1 MPPAPKNVL
10 IPAMFT
16 LKVKKLDPA
25 AKLPTVG
32 HPGDLGCDLYSLE
45 ETVIPAGGQAIVRTG
60 IALKFP
66 DGWGGIVKDR
76 SSMAAARI
84 YTAAGVIDAG
94 YRGEVK
100 IVMHNGGTADHVIKA
115 GGKIAQIVPLKAPAW
130 NVEEAAELDDTA
142 RAHGGFG
149 STGHN

>member
-1 MPPAPKNVL
+1 
-10 IPAMFT
+10 MFT
-16 LKVKKLDPA
+16 LKAKRLHPS
-25 AKLPTVG
+25 AKLPTIG

-45 ETVIPAGGQAIVRTG
+45 DAVIPAGGQAIVRTG

-100 IVMHNGGTADHVIKA
+100 IVLRNGNGKDFSIK
-115 GGKIAQIVPLKAPAW
+115 GGDKIAQIVPLKAPEW
-130 NVEEAAELDDTA
+130 RVEEAAELDETS

>member
-1 MPPAPKNVL
+1 
-10 IPAMFT
+10 MFT
-16 LKVKKLDPA
+16 LKVKKLHPA

-60 IALKFP
+60 IALRFP

-100 IVMHNGGTADHVIKA
+100 IVMHNGSVADHIIKA
-115 GGKIAQIVPLKAPAW
+115 GGKIAQIVPLQAPAW
-130 NVEEAAELDDTA
+130 RVEEAAELDDTS

-149 STGHN
+149 STGHH